1 MKKQNMSCDVN
12 IIIYLNVGYDSIF
25 FFKFLI

>member
-1 MKKQNMSCDVN
+1 MKMKKQNMSCDVN

-25 FFKFLI
+25 FLSF